1 MCPPFHIAYSHS
13 PLCCIIT
20 SSLRL
25 SATVE
30 AQIRNKCSLRHYLPP
45 LPPPPLPLPLP
56 DAPPELPP
64 ELELELPELLEPLL
78 LGSLFAAPSLESP
91 PRSDPLCSVDEPA
104 EPDLV
109 PVWVQPES
117 PKAMLPDKTSAATI
131 YDSLF
136 MLYFLPSCGLLLPS
150 TAGLGYSDRN
160 PCATNK
166 GTSRFNVPGPTF
178 QTFSEP

>member
-1 MCPPFHIAYSHS
+1 V
-13 PLCCIIT
+13 
-20 SSLRL
+20 

-30 AQIRNKCSLRHYLPP
+30 AQIRNGSNFRHYLPP
-45 LPPPPLPLPLP
+45 LPPPPLPLPLPLP

-78 LGSLFAAPSLESP
+78 PLESLFAAPSLESP

-109 PVWVQPES
+109 PVCVQPKS
-117 PKAMLPDKTSAATI
+117 PKAMLKDKINAATI

-136 MLYFLPSCGLLLPS
+136 MLYFLPSCGITRL
-150 TAGLGYSDRN
+150 DR
-160 PCATNK
+160 CAHIFWSQPMCHQSVFSI
-166 GTSRFNVPGPTF
+166 GWRRGFLRWFVGHTF
-178 QTFSEP
+178 FFA